1 MDELINEIKN
11 LKFQLN
17 ILSDKLD
24 KLSKNNLSNKNK
36 KWSFKEEELL
46 IDELKNSININI
58 ISKSHGRTKF
68 AIECRIKKIIINR
81 LNNNSLENIC
91 NELNLDLKYI
101 LKILEIN
108 LK

>member
-36 KWSFKEEELL
+36 KWSFKE
-46 IDELKNSININI
+46 
-58 ISKSHGRTKF
+58 
-68 AIECRIKKIIINR
+68 
-81 LNNNSLENIC
+81 
-91 NELNLDLKYI
+91 
-101 LKILEIN
+101 
-108 LK
+108 